1 MVRTPGLLVLK
12 LSVVVVVVSMP
23 RSRVSQVVP
32 VVVVDPLMLALAWE
46 VRAYPVRVLPEV
58 TQLVLDLATS
68 PRVPVV
74 VVLEVWERVF
84 GTSSTGE
91 VTVAQVHNPTFL
103 ESITSSVVVVVVA
116 HTTGQPRGNAVAMV
130 APVVVA
136 REAYWAPV
144 EALPKVAAQ
153 H

>member
-1 MVRTPGLLVLK
+1 MVRTPGPLVLK
-12 LSVVVVVVSMP
+12 RSVVVAAVSTP
-23 RSRVSQVVP
+23 RGRVSQVVP
-32 VVVVDPLMLALAWE
+32 VVVVDPLILALVWE

-58 TQLVLDLATS
+58 AQLVLDLATS

-103 ESITSSVVVVVVA
+103 ESITSSVVVEEVA
-116 HTTGQPRGNAVAMV
+116 HTTGQPRANAVAMV

-136 REAYWAPV
+136 REAYWALV